1 MNMIFFSGNFLEN
14 FFEKVK
20 SQIKSWTRPRN
31 FDICF

>member
-1 MNMIFFSGNFLEN
+1 MNTIFFSGNFLEI

-20 SQIKSWTRPRN
+20 NQTKSWARPRN